1 MIANIPPNKV
11 PAKSAGIAG
20 VFLMISAITNTGT
33 KNNHALIVNE
43 LLMACKCSSVSSAV
57 KVSKVKPIVKKMIR
71 VIPKDY
77 FIYVNPIRNHR
88 YVSSD
93 D

>member
-20 VFLMISAITNTGT
+20 VFLMISTITKTGT

-43 LLMACKCSSVSSAV
+43 LLMACKSSSMFSDVE
-57 KVSKVKPIVKKMIR
+57 VSKVKPIVKC
-71 VIPKDY
+71 
-77 FIYVNPIRNHR
+77 
-88 YVSSD
+88 
-93 D
+93 